1 MITTT
6 RLAVMVLMVLML
18 LRMASPLVQQLSS
31 DFFYDIDGISIG
43 KGYAHTCVLEAKLGS
58 PAGKARCWGGS
69 SYGEIEPPE
78 DESFVQITAGFGFT
92 CGINIDQELLCWGRL
107 LDKSYPGKFTQ
118 ISAGYHFLCGV
129 MADGNL
135 NCWGASYVPQ
145 RVPQNNGIT
154 YVQISCAVDHC
165 CALDDSGF
173 VHCFGVNGDK
183 ILTPPIRKIP
193 KNDIQKL
200 EDDEDYD
207 DGDEPVLD
215 DMLDTGVN
223 DIIEEKVQFRQISVG
238 QYYSCGILYENN
250 DIECWGG
257 IYKNSGVPHYM
268 KGPFKQV
275 SVGLEGVCGIYGQE
289 ADSEKQSENSEKMM
303 SGRFVVNTTR
313 SSDQMQCWG
322 TISTHSLHNDLK
334 DYEWDQVG
342 VGHDGACAVTMDS
355 QVYCWGGNADTA
367 ITPTDEIVVH

>member
-1 MITTT
+1 MTIIM
-6 RLAVMVLMVLML
+6 RILLLIVWMMRMVT
-18 LRMASPLVQQLSS
+18 PLVQQLSS

-43 KGYAHTCVLEAKLGS
+43 KGYSHTCVLEAKLGS

-69 SYGEIEPPE
+69 SYGEVEPPQ

-92 CGINIDQELLCWGRL
+92 CGINIEQELLCWGRL

-129 MADGNL
+129 LADGNL

-145 RVPQNNGIT
+145 RVPQNDGIT

-165 CALDDSGF
+165 CALDNNGF
-173 VHCFGVNGDK
+173 VHCFGVSGDH
-183 ILTPPIRKIP
+183 ILKPPVRKIP
-193 KNDIQKL
+193 KSSIQNL
-200 EDDEDYD
+200 EYEEDYEGD
-207 DGDEPVLD
+207 DEPVLD
-215 DMLDTGVN
+215 DNLDTDIN

-238 QYYSCGILYENN
+238 QYYSCGILYENS

-257 IYKNSGVPHYM
+257 IYRNNGIPHYI

-275 SVGLEGVCGIYGQE
+275 SVGLEGVCGIYGQQG
-289 ADSEKQSENSEKMM
+289 ADTEKQLEDEQVV
-303 SGRFVVNTTR
+303 SGSDRFVVNTVKGA
-313 SSDQMQCWG
+313 DQMQCWG
-322 TISTHSLHNDLK
+322 LTSMHSLHNKLK

-355 QVYCWGGNADTA
+355 QVYCWGGNADTGL
-367 ITPTDEIVVH
+367 TPTDEIIVH